1 MEEMNRGYAT
11 PGEHI
16 SPKSYNGVNT
26 SQIDPPDDEP
36 PSLKIESMEENEKL
50 NADDVLSPSRNPNID
65 DQGFFRVEPAPEGHD
80 NFSSDHVSPVSA
92 SRHNNQ
98 NAFQS
103 NEFDDEFQVATDVG
117 AHVSEGLVQE
127 GGAQIAHHENNQYS
141 NEKSGYPD
149 EKKIGIEQDEEALTE
164 EIESKASPHRQ
175 PYNDIDPI
183 DTSHTRPVEYDEPSP
198 HPFSPADVSTNS
210 AMESS
215 GHQSPAMRGAHEIL
229 KRNRRKR
236 AES

>member
-1 MEEMNRGYAT
+1 MEEMNQAYAT

-50 NADDVLSPSRNPNID
+50 NSDDVLSPSRNPNID
-65 DQGFFRVEPAPEGHD
+65 DQGFFRVEPAPEGND
-80 NFSSDHVSPVSA
+80 NFASDYVSPVSA

-127 GGAQIAHHENNQYS
+127 GGAQIVHRENNEYS

-149 EKKIGIEQDEEALTE
+149 EKKMGIEQDEEGLTE
-164 EIESKASPHRQ
+164 EIESKASPYRQ

-210 AMESS
+210 AMESM

-229 KRNRRKR
+229 KRNRQKR